1 MSRLKILI
9 VDDERLARE
18 EIKQHLLGCRDF
30 DIVGEAENAD
40 EAEKLIIQLQPDLL
54 FLDIQMPERSG
65 LELLESL
72 EYVPEIIFTTAYD
85 QYAVKAFELNALDYL
100 VKPIRRERF
109 SQAIEKMRT
118 KFAVKS
124 GLAAEHTFF
133 IREGERYYFVKVKDI
148 YLIESAGNY
157 ARLYVDGK
165 KLYLKRS
172 LNHLEKT
179 LDQQSFFRIS
189 RTEIINTNYIKHIRP
204 QARGR
209 LTIVLQTGESLEVST
224 RQSAAFKN
232 RHIADS

>member
-1 MSRLKILI
+1 MSRLKVMI

-18 EIKQHLLGCRDF
+18 EIKQHLLSYKDF
-30 DIVGEAENAD
+30 DIVGEAANAD
-40 EAEKLIIQLQPDLL
+40 EAEKLIIQFQPDLI

-72 EYVPEIIFTTAYD
+72 EYVPEVIFTTAYD

-100 VKPIRRERF
+100 VKPVRRERF
-109 SQAIEKMRT
+109 FQAVEKVRT
-118 KFAVKS
+118 KFPVKS

-157 ARLYVDGK
+157 ARLYVNGK

-179 LDQQSFFRIS
+179 LDKQLFFRIS
-189 RTEIINTNYIKHIRP
+189 RTEIINTNYIKQIRP
-204 QARGR
+204 QAKGR
-209 LTIVLQTGESLEVST
+209 LTIILQTGETLEVST

-232 RHIADS
+232 RHIVDP